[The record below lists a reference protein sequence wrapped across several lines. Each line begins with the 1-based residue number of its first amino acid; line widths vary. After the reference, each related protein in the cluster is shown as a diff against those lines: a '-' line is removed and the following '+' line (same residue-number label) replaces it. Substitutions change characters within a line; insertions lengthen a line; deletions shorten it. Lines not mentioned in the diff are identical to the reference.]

1 MGKLLTLSI
10 AAYNAEKYIRNAL
23 NSLVDE
29 SILDALEVFV
39 IDDGGIDS
47 TLDIAREYERNY
59 PHTFHAVHKEN
70 GGFGSTVNY
79 SIANATGK
87 YFKLLDADDWYETE
101 GVVSLVQF
109 LGETDDDLIVIPY
122 YRVRNDKRT
131 LCCGQEKNQK
141 ECSVL
146 SLEKQKDWIGNPSVC
161 FKTKV
166 LKNSGM
172 TLPEHTAYTDTI
184 YCIEAMG
191 FIKSVAYFSKP
202 VYCYRVG
209 NDEQTVSKK
218 TWSET
223 WIN

>member
-131 LCCGQEKNQK
+131 LCCGSQGP
-141 ECSVL
+141 V
-146 SLEKQKDWIGNPSVC
+146 
-161 FKTKV
+161 KV
-166 LKNSGM
+166 W
-172 TLPEHTAYTDTI
+172 A
-184 YCIEAMG
+184 
-191 FIKSVAYFSKP
+191 
-202 VYCYRVG
+202 
-209 NDEQTVSKK
+209 
-218 TWSET
+218 
-223 WIN
+223 